1 MINTLVFKK
10 PIFLLLGLIPV
21 IINSIKMSKQTK
33 NINNGQKLIDSWYNW
48 INDSIHNG
56 FLISPRGY
64 EIELY

>member
-1 MINTLVFKK
+1 
-10 PIFLLLGLIPV
+10 
-21 IINSIKMSKQTK
+21 MSKQTK
-33 NINNGQKLIDSWYNW
+33 DINNGQKLIDSWYNW